1 MIMPFQSLCL
11 ISKGTCLVTLSS
23 TSVKSYE
30 LILSITASLY
40 ISNEGPLTETKKLE
54 VPSARANT
62 LGNNFSQVSSP
73 YMTNL
78 PSGLSFNCESQV
90 SWLAKL
96 EVVSDSA
103 KLRMTSRKEGIDP
116 VVIALTR
123 GMVIVGDVAW
133 AVNGMAAPNRI
144 RLPYQSQLDQ
154 TVTDVRADL

>member
-1 MIMPFQSLCL
+1 M
-11 ISKGTCLVTLSS
+11 
-23 TSVKSYE
+23 
-30 LILSITASLY
+30 Y
-40 ISNEGPLTETKKLE
+40 ISAEVPLTETKKLE
-54 VPSARANT
+54 VPSARANVS
-62 LGNNFSQVSSP
+62 GNNFNQVSSP

-133 AVNGMAAPNRI
+133 AVNGIAAPDRI
-144 RLPYQSQLDQ
+144 RLPYQSQLDH
-154 TVTDVRADL
+154 TVLGVRADL

>member
-1 MIMPFQSLCL
+1 MPFQSLCF
-11 ISKGTCLVTLSS
+11 ISEGTCLVTLSS

-30 LILSITASLY
+30 LILSIMASMY
-40 ISNEGPLTETKKLE
+40 ISDQGRRTETKKLE
-54 VPSARANT
+54 VPSARANIS
-62 LGNNFSQVSSP
+62 GNNFSQVSSP
-73 YMTNL
+73 YMTNF
-78 PSGLSFNCESQV
+78 PSGLSFNCEGQV

-103 KLRMTSRKEGIDP
+103 KLRMTSRKDGIDP

-154 TVTDVRADL
+154 TVLGVRADL